1 MVSNRYFPYFRGKQ
15 FELITV
21 RENARLIAEAG
32 FIPIIE
38 PVRRP
43 LSGLS
48 RTLEAVSSEGGSAV
62 VVVNPQHGA
71 HSQNSEE
78 IEALLSNEFGSTE
91 TICPGVVLAN
101 QSVNHVAT
109 LCTAHAEQGLTL
121 IHAGYQ
127 HVRGLAEFLLSSR
140 TRIARHV
147 FIEDYCGR
155 LYRRHWIE
163 GQRIL
168 VRDGFQRR
176 LNRDHPPVE
185 VFSDLHITYQEE
197 GMDGFGDFLMVGD
210 AFSET
215 GGPAYAVAIHITFIN
230 PNEDDQMFIHHF
242 VSDRTDTPTDP
253 AGKFSEAL
261 EKLAAEVEQSDTL
274 VTRTEAVEEFIEL
287 HHRGHFPGLGY
298 VKKLSMRHHIA
309 TLAEYFDDGD

>member
-1 MVSNRYFPYFRGKQ
+1 MLNKD
-15 FELITV
+15 
-21 RENARLIAEAG
+21 
-32 FIPIIE
+32 
-38 PVRRP
+38 
-43 LSGLS
+43 
-48 RTLEAVSSEGGSAV
+48 
-62 VVVNPQHGA
+62 
-71 HSQNSEE
+71 
-78 IEALLSNEFGSTE
+78 
-91 TICPGVVLAN
+91 
-101 QSVNHVAT
+101 
-109 LCTAHAEQGLTL
+109 LTL

-176 LNRDHPPVE
+176 LNRDHPPAE

-210 AFSET
+210 ASSLKRGDLPTQLRFTSHSS
-215 GGPAYAVAIHITFIN
+215 IRMKMIRCLFITLFQTEPI
-230 PNEDDQMFIHHF
+230 
-242 VSDRTDTPTDP
+242 RRTDP

-261 EKLAAEVEQSDTL
+261 EKLAARSRTIRH
-274 VTRTEAVEEFIEL
+274 TRHTYGSGGGVHRTPPQRPLPRFGVCEEIVHEAS
-287 HHRGHFPGLGY
+287 Y
-298 VKKLSMRHHIA
+298 
-309 TLAEYFDDGD
+309 